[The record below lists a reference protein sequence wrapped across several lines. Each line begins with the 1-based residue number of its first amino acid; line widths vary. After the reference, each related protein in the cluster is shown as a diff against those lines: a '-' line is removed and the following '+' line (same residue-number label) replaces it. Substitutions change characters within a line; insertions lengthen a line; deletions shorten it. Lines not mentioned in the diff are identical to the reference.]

1 MKSISMKM
9 LEELLSI
16 DDLIEQVDKILK
28 ENKVMSLLDGNL
40 KSDMISCCEL
50 VLRLIEVNIDE
61 YLKDIV
67 VNNYFVSE
75 LLESFEN

>member
-16 DDLIEQVDKILK
+16 DDLIGQVDKILK
-28 ENKVMSLLDGNL
+28 ENKVMSILDGNL